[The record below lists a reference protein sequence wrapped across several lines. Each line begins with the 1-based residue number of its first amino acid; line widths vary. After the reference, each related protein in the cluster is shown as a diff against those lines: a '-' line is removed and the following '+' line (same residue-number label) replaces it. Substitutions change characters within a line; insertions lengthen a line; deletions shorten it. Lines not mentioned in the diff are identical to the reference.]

1 MTELNVNSLKDFVR
15 WNLFDTIDNISE
27 NLMKEFNLEKK
38 DIKFEKVNGV
48 DVIKI
53 ITPIESINISI
64 TVKEGDLC

>member
-1 MTELNVNSLKDFVR
+1 MTELNANSLKDFIR

-53 ITPIESINISI
+53 ITPIKGINVSI
-64 TVKEGDLC
+64 TVKEEKVC